1 MAAFRFKAVDDSGK
15 PHIGML
21 EAASPVAA
29 RQQLRARNLLPLEV
43 TASARADRAG
53 KGNRA
58 GQVGGAS
65 LKGGASLTGG
75 ASTVPSRSG
84 PRMSVASLTLVTRQM
99 ATLLGSG
106 LRIEDALSTI
116 AQGMPAKVAGT
127 LLNVR
132 ASVMEGRTFGDA
144 LATYPL
150 IFSDFYRASVR
161 AGEAAGKLD
170 QVMTHLASFVE
181 NRARNRQTVQL
192 ALLYPALLAV
202 VSLSII
208 TLLMAFVVPDI
219 VRVFTSRG
227 TDLPF
232 LTRALIAVSALVRGY
247 GLYALAAGVVAGIL
261 WNRWLRN
268 PRNRLRWHRVLA
280 TGRLTAKLVQRMNA
294 SQFAGTLATLVQS
307 RVPLIE
313 ALVAAADVTPNL
325 HSRGRVAEV
334 TEKVRQGTAL
344 KRAMQEAVVFPPMLV
359 AMVASG
365 EATGNLGAAL
375 DHAATDQQR
384 DLDAWVRAM
393 VALVE
398 PAILLVMG
406 GMVMVMVLAIL
417 LPIVSMNGLAAN

>member
-1 MAAFRFKAVDDSGK
+1 MAAFRFKALDDTGK

-21 EAASPVAA
+21 EAVSPVAA

-43 TASARADRAG
+43 IASVKADRSKPDIAG
-53 KGNRA
+53 
-58 GQVGGAS
+58 S
-65 LKGGASLTGG
+65 
-75 ASTVPSRSG
+75 VPHAPRTG
-84 PRMSVASLTLVTRQM
+84 PRMPLTTLTLVTRQM

-116 AQGMPAKVAGT
+116 AQGLPPKVAGI
-127 LLNVR
+127 LLTVR
-132 ASVMEGRTFGDA
+132 ASVLEGRTFGDA
-144 LATYPL
+144 LATYPQV
-150 IFSDFYRASVR
+150 FSDFYRASVR
-161 AGEAAGKLD
+161 AGESAGKLD
-170 QVMTHLASFVE
+170 QVMTHLANFVE

-202 VSLSII
+202 VSLAII

-247 GLYALAAGVVAGIL
+247 GLYAGILLIAAGFA
-261 WNRWLRN
+261 WARWLRT
-268 PRNRLRWHRVLA
+268 PANRLSWHRVMA
-280 TGRLTAKLVQRMNA
+280 TTRLTAKLVQRMNA

-325 HSRGRVAEV
+325 HIRARVAEI
-334 TEKVRQGTAL
+334 TEKVRQGTSL
-344 KRAMQEAVVFPPMLV
+344 KRAMEESSVFPPMLV

-365 EATGNLGAAL
+365 EATGNLGPAL
-375 DHAATDQQR
+375 DRAATDQQR

-417 LPIVSMNGLAAN
+417 LPIVSMNGLANQ

>member
-1 MAAFRFKAVDDSGK
+1 MAAFRFKALDDTGK

-21 EAASPVAA
+21 EAVSPVAA

-43 TASARADRAG
+43 IASVKADRAKDIG
-53 KGNRA
+53 RSEGAGSVARA
-58 GQVGGAS
+58 
-65 LKGGASLTGG
+65 
-75 ASTVPSRSG
+75 PRSG
-84 PRMSVASLTLVTRQM
+84 PRMPLASLTLVTRQM

-116 AQGMPAKVAGT
+116 ALGLPPKMSGI
-127 LLNVR
+127 LLTVR
-132 ASVMEGRTFGDA
+132 ASVLEGRSFGDA
-144 LATYPL
+144 LANYPQ
-150 IFSDFYRASVR
+150 IFSDFYRASIR

-170 QVMTHLASFVE
+170 QVMTHLAGFVE

-232 LTRALIAVSALVRGY
+232 VTRALIAVSALVRGY
-247 GLYALAAGVVAGIL
+247 GLYVGAGLILAGVF
-261 WNRWLRN
+261 WTRWLRTAAN
-268 PRNRLRWHRVLA
+268 KRRWHRVMA

-325 HSRGRVAEV
+325 HIRARVAEI
-334 TEKVRQGTAL
+334 TEKVRQGTSL
-344 KRAMQEAVVFPPMLV
+344 KRAMDEAAVFPPMLV

-417 LPIVSMNGLAAN
+417 LPIVSMNGLVSK

>member
-1 MAAFRFKAVDDSGK
+1 MAAFRFKALDDTGK

-21 EAASPVAA
+21 EAVSPVAA

-43 TASARADRAG
+43 IASVKADRAKDIG
-53 KGNRA
+53 RSDGA
-58 GQVGGAS
+58 GSVA
-65 LKGGASLTGG
+65 LA
-75 ASTVPSRSG
+75 PRSG
-84 PRMSVASLTLVTRQM
+84 PRMPLASLTLVTRQM

-116 AQGMPAKVAGT
+116 ALGLPPKVSGI
-127 LLNVR
+127 LLTVR
-132 ASVMEGRTFGDA
+132 ASVLEGRSFGDA
-144 LATYPL
+144 LANYPQ

-170 QVMTHLASFVE
+170 QVMTHLAGFVE

-232 LTRALIAVSALVRGY
+232 VTRALIAISALVRGY
-247 GLYALAAGVVAGIL
+247 GLYVGAGLILAGVF
-261 WNRWLRN
+261 WTRWLRTAAN
-268 PRNRLRWHRVLA
+268 KRRWHRVMA

-325 HSRGRVAEV
+325 HIRARVAEI
-334 TEKVRQGTAL
+334 TEKVRQGTSL
-344 KRAMQEAVVFPPMLV
+344 KRAMDEAAVFPPMLV

-417 LPIVSMNGLAAN
+417 LPIVSMNGLVSK

>member
-1 MAAFRFKAVDDSGK
+1 MAAFRFKALDDAGK
-15 PHIGML
+15 PHNGML
-21 EAASPVAA
+21 EAVSPAAA
-29 RQQLRARNLLPLEV
+29 RQQLRARKLLPLEV
-43 TASARADRAG
+43 IASARE
-53 KGNRA
+53 NRA
-58 GQVGGAS
+58 TPTDAGPTAIGA
-65 LKGGASLTGG
+65 
-75 ASTVPSRSG
+75 RSG
-84 PRMSVASLTLVTRQM
+84 PSLSLSSLTLVTRQM
-99 ATLLGSG
+99 ATLLRSG

-116 AQGMPAKVAGT
+116 ALGQPPKVAGI
-127 LLNVR
+127 LLTVR
-132 ASVMEGRTFGDA
+132 ASVLEGRSFGDA
-144 LATYPL
+144 LAAYPL
-150 IFSDFYRASVR
+150 TFSDFYRASVR

-170 QVMTHLASFVE
+170 QVMVHLAAFVE

-202 VSLSII
+202 VSMSII

-232 LTRALIAVSALVRGY
+232 ITRSLIAVSSLVRNY
-247 GLYALAAGVVAGIL
+247 GLYAGAGLILAGFAWG
-261 WNRWLRN
+261 RWLRL
-268 PRNRLRWHRVLA
+268 PGNRLRWHRILA
-280 TGRLTAKLVQRMNA
+280 KGWLTAKLVQRMNA

-325 HSRGRVAEV
+325 HIRVHVAEI
-334 TEKVRQGTAL
+334 TEKVRQGTGL
-344 KRAMQEAVVFPPMLV
+344 KVAMDEAGVFPPMLV

-365 EATGNLGAAL
+365 EATGNLGTSL

-406 GMVMVMVLAIL
+406 GLVMAMVLAIL
-417 LPIVSMNGLAAN
+417 LPIVSMNGLVNQ

>member
-1 MAAFRFKAVDDSGK
+1 MAAFRFKAMDDAGK
-15 PHIGML
+15 PQNGML
-21 EAASPVAA
+21 EAMSLAAA

-43 TASARADRAG
+43 VASAKSASIKLDRSKSALDG
-53 KGNRA
+53 T
-58 GQVGGAS
+58 QS
-65 LKGGASLTGG
+65 P
-75 ASTVPSRSG
+75 TVRSG
-84 PRMSVASLTLVTRQM
+84 PRMPLASLTLFTRQM

-116 AQGMPAKVAGT
+116 AQGMHPKVAGT

-132 ASVMEGRTFGDA
+132 ASVLEGRSFGDA
-144 LATYPL
+144 LASYPL

-161 AGEAAGKLD
+161 AGEQAGKLD
-170 QVMTHLASFVE
+170 QVMTHLAGFVE

-247 GLYALAAGVVAGIL
+247 GLYAALGLIAAIFA
-261 WNRWLRN
+261 WTRWLRV
-268 PRNRLRWHRVLA
+268 PQNRLRWHRVLA
-280 TGRLTAKLVQRMNA
+280 EGRLTAKLVQRMNA

-325 HSRGRVAEV
+325 HVRARVAEV
-334 TEKVRQGTAL
+334 TEKVRQGTSL
-344 KRAMQEAVVFPPMLV
+344 KRAMDEAAVFPPMLV

-365 EATGNLGAAL
+365 EASGNLGAAL

-384 DLDAWVRAM
+384 DLDAWVRAL
-393 VALVE
+393 VALAE
-398 PAILLVMG
+398 PAILLLMG

-417 LPIVSMNGLAAN
+417 LPIVSMNGLVTK

>member
-1 MAAFRFKAVDDSGK
+1 MAAFRFKALDDTGK

-21 EAASPVAA
+21 EAVSPVAA

-43 TASARADRAG
+43 IASVKADGAKPDRVKDHGRPDVAGSVARA
-53 KGNRA
+53 
-58 GQVGGAS
+58 
-65 LKGGASLTGG
+65 
-75 ASTVPSRSG
+75 SRSG
-84 PRMSVASLTLVTRQM
+84 PRMPLASLTLVTRQM

-116 AQGMPAKVAGT
+116 AQGLPPKVAGI
-127 LLNVR
+127 LLTVR
-132 ASVMEGRTFGDA
+132 ASVLEGRSFGDA
-144 LATYPL
+144 LATYPQ

-170 QVMTHLASFVE
+170 QVMTHLAGFVE

-202 VSLSII
+202 VSLAII

-232 LTRALIAVSALVRGY
+232 VTRALIAVSALVRSY
-247 GLYALAAGVVAGIL
+247 GLYAGAALILAAVL
-261 WNRWLRN
+261 WSRWLCKPAN
-268 PRNRLRWHRVLA
+268 KQRWHRKLA
-280 TGRLTAKLVQRMNA
+280 TGRLTSKLVQRMNS
-294 SQFAGTLATLVQS
+294 SQFAGTLSTLVQS

-325 HSRGRVAEV
+325 HIRARVAEI
-334 TEKVRQGTAL
+334 TEKVRQGTSL
-344 KRAMQEAVVFPPMLV
+344 KRAMDEAAVFPPMLV

-365 EATGNLGAAL
+365 EAAGNLGAAL

-417 LPIVSMNGLAAN
+417 LPIVSMNGLVSK

>member
-1 MAAFRFKAVDDSGK
+1 MAAFRFKALDDAGK
-15 PHIGML
+15 PQNGML
-21 EAASPVAA
+21 EAVSVAAA
-29 RQQLRARNLLPLEV
+29 RQQLRARSLLPLEV
-43 TASARADRAG
+43 VASARSAA
-53 KGNRA
+53 KVSKA
-58 GQVGGAS
+58 PFASASKAPVGA
-65 LKGGASLTGG
+65 K
-75 ASTVPSRSG
+75 SG
-84 PRMSVASLTLVTRQM
+84 PRIPLASLTLITRQM
-99 ATLLGSG
+99 ATLIGSG

-116 AQGMPAKVAGT
+116 AQGMPPKVAGP

-132 ASVMEGRTFGDA
+132 ASVLEGRSFGDA

-161 AGEAAGKLD
+161 AGESAGKLD

-232 LTRALIAVSALVRGY
+232 LTRALIAVSAFVRGY
-247 GLYALAAGVVAGIL
+247 GLYAAAGLVIGVFAWG
-261 WNRWLRN
+261 RWLRVPQN
-268 PRNRLRWHRVLA
+268 KLRWHRLLA
-280 TGRLTAKLVQRMNA
+280 EGRLTAKLVQRMNA

-307 RVPLIE
+307 RVPLLE

-325 HSRGRVAEV
+325 YVRARVTEV
-334 TEKVRQGTAL
+334 TEKVRQGSSL
-344 KRAMQEAVVFPPMLV
+344 KRAMDEAAVFPPMLV

-365 EATGNLGAAL
+365 EASGNLGAAL

-384 DLDAWVRAM
+384 DLDAWVRAL
-393 VALVE
+393 VALAE
-398 PAILLVMG
+398 PAILLLMG

-417 LPIVSMNGLAAN
+417 LPIVSMNGLVTK

>member
-1 MAAFRFKAVDDSGK
+1 MAAFRFKALDDAGK
-15 PHIGML
+15 PQNGML
-21 EAASPVAA
+21 EAISLTAA

-43 TASARADRAG
+43 VASAKSDGAKADRTKSAPNG
-53 KGNRA
+53 TQPRA
-58 GQVGGAS
+58 RQ
-65 LKGGASLTGG
+65 
-75 ASTVPSRSG
+75 SG
-84 PRMSVASLTLVTRQM
+84 PRMPLASLTLFTRQM

-116 AQGMPAKVAGT
+116 AQGMNPKVAGT

-132 ASVMEGRTFGDA
+132 ASVLEGRSFGDA
-144 LATYPL
+144 LASFPL
-150 IFSDFYRASVR
+150 IFTDFYRASVR
-161 AGEAAGKLD
+161 AGEQAGKLD
-170 QVMTHLASFVE
+170 QVMTHLAGFVE

-247 GLYALAAGVVAGIL
+247 GLYAALGLIAAVFA
-261 WNRWLRN
+261 WTRWLRL
-268 PRNRLRWHRVLA
+268 PQNRLRWHRVLA
-280 TGRLTAKLVQRMNA
+280 ESRLTAKLVQRMNA

-325 HSRGRVAEV
+325 HVRARVAEV
-334 TEKVRQGTAL
+334 TEKVRQGTSL
-344 KRAMQEAVVFPPMLV
+344 KRAMDEAAVFPPMLV

-365 EATGNLGAAL
+365 EASGNLGAAL

-384 DLDAWVRAM
+384 DLDAWVRAL
-393 VALVE
+393 VALAE
-398 PAILLVMG
+398 PAILLIMG

-417 LPIVSMNGLAAN
+417 LPIVSMNGLVTK

>member
-1 MAAFRFKAVDDSGK
+1 MAAFRFKALDDTGK

-21 EAASPVAA
+21 EAVSPVAA

-43 TASARADRAG
+43 IASVKADRS
-53 KGNRA
+53 NPDI
-58 GQVGGAS
+58 
-65 LKGGASLTGG
+65 TG
-75 ASTVPSRSG
+75 TVARTPRTG
-84 PRMSVASLTLVTRQM
+84 PHMPLASLTLVTRQM

-116 AQGMPAKVAGT
+116 AQGLPPKIAGI
-127 LLNVR
+127 LLTVR
-132 ASVMEGRTFGDA
+132 ASVLEGRSFGDA
-144 LATYPL
+144 LATYPQV
-150 IFSDFYRASVR
+150 FSDFYRASVR
-161 AGEAAGKLD
+161 AGESAGKLD

-202 VSLSII
+202 VSLAII

-232 LTRALIAVSALVRGY
+232 ITRALIAVSALVRGY
-247 GLYALAAGVVAGIL
+247 GLYAGVALIVAGVL
-261 WNRWLRN
+261 WSRWLRTLAN
-268 PRNRLRWHRVLA
+268 KRRWHQVMA

-325 HSRGRVAEV
+325 HIRARVAEI
-334 TEKVRQGTAL
+334 TEKVRQGTSL
-344 KRAMQEAVVFPPMLV
+344 KRAMEEAAVFPPMLV

-365 EATGNLGAAL
+365 EATGNLGPAL
-375 DHAATDQQR
+375 DRAATDQQR

-417 LPIVSMNGLAAN
+417 LPIVSMNGLANQ

>member
-1 MAAFRFKAVDDSGK
+1 MAAFRFKALDDTGK

-21 EAASPVAA
+21 EAVSPVAA

-43 TASARADRAG
+43 IASVKADRAKDIG
-53 KGNRA
+53 RSEGAGSVARA
-58 GQVGGAS
+58 
-65 LKGGASLTGG
+65 
-75 ASTVPSRSG
+75 PRSG
-84 PRMSVASLTLVTRQM
+84 PRMPLASLTLVTRQM

-116 AQGMPAKVAGT
+116 ALGLPPKMSGI
-127 LLNVR
+127 LLTVR
-132 ASVMEGRTFGDA
+132 ASVLEGRSFGDA
-144 LATYPL
+144 LANYPQ
-150 IFSDFYRASVR
+150 IFSDFYRASIR

-170 QVMTHLASFVE
+170 QVMTHLAGFVE

-232 LTRALIAVSALVRGY
+232 ITRALIAVSALVRGY
-247 GLYALAAGVVAGIL
+247 GLYVGAGLILAGVF
-261 WNRWLRN
+261 WTRWLRTAAN
-268 PRNRLRWHRVLA
+268 KRRWHRVMA

-325 HSRGRVAEV
+325 HIRARVAEI
-334 TEKVRQGTAL
+334 TEKVRQGTSL
-344 KRAMQEAVVFPPMLV
+344 KRAMDEAAVFPPMLV

-417 LPIVSMNGLAAN
+417 LPIVSMNGLVSK